1 MTASADIAG
10 KEISGRT
17 EGTFHADLH
26 DLHFYNDTLIAEGKL
41 AANLSMKSDEID
53 GEVILSGI
61 KLSTPENSAEIKLL
75 KASLESDSLQI
86 KVSSSSDFFSGEGH
100 IEKSSGSLGSFLK
113 SYLSYLGSLIDP
125 GKADSIKIIPV
136 VPVMNGTFNIVY
148 NDAFKIF
155 IPDTTLYFKNLSL
168 SANSESPRNIIH
180 YEVKGNDFR
189 YKTLEIRNL
198 AASLA

>member
-1 MTASADIAG
+1 MTCTASADIAG

-26 DLHFYNDTLIAEGKL
+26 NLHFYNDTLIAEGKL
-41 AANLSMKSDEID
+41 AANLSMRSDEID

-61 KLSTPENSAEIKLL
+61 KLTTPENSAEIKLL

-136 VPVMNGTFNIVY
+136 CSGNEW
-148 NDAFKIF
+148 
-155 IPDTTLYFKNLSL
+155 YFQYS
-168 SANSESPRNIIH
+168 IQ
-180 YEVKGNDFR
+180 
-189 YKTLEIRNL
+189 
-198 AASLA
+198 